1 MSDSTAAYDGSTHPK
16 SKASPTTAHSSP
28 AHHVVAHTHPAAGF
42 PVGTVLLVA
51 AALIVGLAVGL
62 LLHRRPGGRARAAHG
77 GGPTPDY
84 PQRQPRPQ
92 PQLYPQPQPRPQP
105 QLYPQPQPDGRPRA
119 GAAPRPQPSEAT
131 EPVSAR
137 PPGEPSMDRGPAPGR
152 ENLRVSL
159 ADGQAEREALVSAC
173 IRARDMSGGAVR
185 RILGEALAQAG
196 VVEVD
201 PTGQPFDPDLHRSVG
216 ILHTPSPR
224 LDATVASAE
233 RVGYDDH
240 GHHRRPPEV
249 IVFTSEEAP

>member
-28 AHHVVAHTHPAAGF
+28 AHHVVAHAHPAAGF

-51 AALIVGLAVGL
+51 AALIVGLGIGL
-62 LLHRRPGGRARAAHG
+62 LLHRRPGGRARAAHD
-77 GGPTPDY
+77 GGPTPNY
-84 PQRQPRPQ
+84 PQ
-92 PQLYPQPQPRPQP
+92 LQPRPQP
-105 QLYPQPQPDGRPRA
+105 QLYPQPQPDGRPHA
-119 GAAPRPQPSEAT
+119 GAALRPQPSEAT

-137 PPGEPSMDRGPAPGR
+137 PPGEPSMDRGPAPGH

-159 ADGQAEREALVSAC
+159 ADGHAEREVLVSAC

-224 LDATVASAE
+224 LDATVASAD